1 MLDMKTTLF
10 GLSLFATFCVW
21 RVDSLAFNFGACPA
35 IRGMPNFEPAK
46 YLGPWY
52 EYANTFEI
60 YQIGQS
66 CVRATYTDEGPTQ
79 VGVFNE
85 GINTIT
91 GNYANIKGNARITNP
106 SDTRAELKVAFDIV
120 PFGQGGNEPNYFV
133 VETDYTSYSLV
144 YNCSPKLFLKKESL
158 WLLTRQ
164 QTPSAA
170 FVKWAYRY
178 TIFPNISYRFAIEDV
193 TTTQHSSSWW
203 GYPCFYVSRL
213 CSIPQTI
220 LKLRQIAPNHT
231 TELLSSSV
239 GLLVLENRRR
249 QCIELLGFFLGNEIF
264 LLLLEI
270 ILEYWAS

>member
-1 MLDMKTTLF
+1 LFSTMLDMKTTLF

-120 PFGQGGNEPNYFV
+120 PFGQDGNEPNYFV
-133 VETDYTSYSLV
+133 VDTDYTSYSLV

-170 FVKWAYRY
+170 FVKWAYSRMESLGL
-178 TIFPNISYRFAIEDV
+178 PV
-193 TTTQHSSSWW
+193 SS
-203 GYPCFYVSRL
+203 
-213 CSIPQTI
+213 
-220 LKLRQIAPNHT
+220 LRK
-231 TELLSSSV
+231 TEQNDCAELPPAGKEAFQLSVESF
-239 GLLVLENRRR
+239 GR
-249 QCIELLGFFLGNEIF
+249 
-264 LLLLEI
+264 
-270 ILEYWAS
+270 